1 MTDKEV
7 AANVLCVIGIS
18 VVFFVWFSGI
28 LHLTSWKYLSRTQRV
43 VTGISSGSFFLTLL
57 AVIGYCIYVLVV

>member
-1 MTDKEV
+1 MTSKEI
-7 AANVLCVIGIS
+7 AANVLGVIFIS
-18 VVFFVWFSGI
+18 AVFFVWFSGI
-28 LHLTSWKYLSRTQRV
+28 LNLTSWKYLSRTQRV